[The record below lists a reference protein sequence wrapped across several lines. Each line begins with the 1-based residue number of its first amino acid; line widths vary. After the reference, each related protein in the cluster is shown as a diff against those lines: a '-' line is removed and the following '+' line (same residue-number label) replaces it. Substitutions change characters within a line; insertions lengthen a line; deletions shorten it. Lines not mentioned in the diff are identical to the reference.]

1 MRAFG
6 EVLVEPL
13 AVVVFVVLLADV
25 DIGLA
30 FGQMK

>member
-6 EVLVEPL
+6 EVLVEPI
-13 AVVVFVVLLADV
+13 AVAVFVVLLADV

-30 FGQMK
+30 FGQMR